1 MFRNKLLPTK
11 PMSKTGET
19 SLRAGEGVRTLDN
32 DIGNVVLCQ
41 LSYARK
47 VSSTVPQ
54 GFPVDNKGDYSK
66 PFTAR
71 KGIIYFFTLFLL
83 RTLDYSS
90 YTEYAGRCDN
100 KQNKASFLS

>member
-19 SLRAGEGVRTLDN
+19 SIRAGEGVRTLDN

-47 VSSTVPQ
+47 HKPERLATIPL
-54 GFPVDNKGDYSK
+54 VD
-66 PFTAR
+66 R
-71 KGIIYFFTLFLL
+71 GIITSLL
-83 RTLDYSS
+83 
-90 YTEYAGRCDN
+90 
-100 KQNKASFLS
+100 

>member
-19 SLRAGEGVRTLDN
+19 SIRAGEGVRTLDN

-47 VSSTVPQ
+47 KYLELDARND
-54 GFPVDNKGDYSK
+54 GF
-66 PFTAR
+66 
-71 KGIIYFFTLFLL
+71 
-83 RTLDYSS
+83 
-90 YTEYAGRCDN
+90 
-100 KQNKASFLS
+100 KANP

>member
-19 SLRAGEGVRTLDN
+19 SIRAGEGVRTLDN

-47 VSSTVPQ
+47 KIP
-54 GFPVDNKGDYSK
+54 
-66 PFTAR
+66 
-71 KGIIYFFTLFLL
+71 
-83 RTLDYSS
+83 RT
-90 YTEYAGRCDN
+90 
-100 KQNKASFLS
+100 

>member
-19 SLRAGEGVRTLDN
+19 SIRAGEGVRTLDN

-47 VSSTVPQ
+47 
-54 GFPVDNKGDYSK
+54 YK
-66 PFTAR
+66 PERLATIPLVNR
-71 KGIIYFFTLFLL
+71 GIITSLL
-83 RTLDYSS
+83 
-90 YTEYAGRCDN
+90 
-100 KQNKASFLS
+100 